1 MLDRFYRVFSSLR
14 LAVTCLMLS
23 VALVFWGTI
32 AQVYLGLYKAQNEF
46 FRSFFV
52 YWHPAAGVSIP
63 IFPGGYLLGGILLI
77 NLFVAHFRY
86 YKPGARKLGIAMIH
100 LGVVLLLVGQFLTDF
115 LSQES
120 LMHLRNGETKNYS
133 EADRDYELAVI
144 DTSDKD
150 SDKVVAIPL
159 RLLLR
164 RGTVTD
170 NNLPFS
176 VHANKFFD
184 NSELSQQS
192 KPGFDPVNVNAGLA
206 TTSVWW
212 RQLPRETET
221 DSHDEPSGIV
231 ELTTPQGSLGTFLV
245 SAFIDQP
252 QSFAYNGRNYTLI
265 LRPERFYNSF
275 SLHLLQF
282 RHDKYPGTDIPKNF
296 SSRVRL
302 QNLDTGEDREVLIYM
317 NNPLRYGG
325 ETFYQA
331 SFDPDDQGSVLQ
343 VVHNPSWLTPYLA
356 CLLVGV
362 GLLWQFLSHLIPFLK
377 GRRAK

>member
-1 MLDRFYRVFSSLR
+1 
-14 LAVTCLMLS
+14 
-23 VALVFWGTI
+23 
-32 AQVYLGLYKAQNEF
+32 
-46 FRSFFV
+46 
-52 YWHPAAGVSIP
+52 
-63 IFPGGYLLGGILLI
+63 
-77 NLFVAHFRY
+77 
-86 YKPGARKLGIAMIH
+86 
-100 LGVVLLLVGQFLTDF
+100 VGQFLTDF

-144 DTSDKD
+144 DTTDKD

-159 RLLLR
+159 RMLLR

-176 VHANKFFD
+176 VRANQFFD

-192 KPGFDPVNVNAGLA
+192 KPGFEQVNVSAGLA
-206 TTSVWW
+206 SGIWW

-245 SAFIDQP
+245 SSFIDQSQP
-252 QSFAYNGRNYTLI
+252 FSYNGRNYTLI

-275 SLHLLQF
+275 SLHLIQF
-282 RHDKYPGTDIPKNF
+282 HHDRYPGTDIPKNF

-302 QNLDTGEDREVLIYM
+302 QNPDTGEDREVLIYM

-356 CLLVGV
+356 CLLVGT
-362 GLLWQFLSHLIPFLK
+362 GLLWQFLSHLVPFLK
-377 GRRAK
+377 GRLTK